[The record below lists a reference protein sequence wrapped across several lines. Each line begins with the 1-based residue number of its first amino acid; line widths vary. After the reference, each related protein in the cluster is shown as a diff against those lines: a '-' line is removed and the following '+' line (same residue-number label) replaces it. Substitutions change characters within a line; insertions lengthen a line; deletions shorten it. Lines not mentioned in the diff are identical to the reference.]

1 MAEFTSKSPLAGIL
15 ADGLHGAVDGEPG
28 VTIRETSRP
37 LLSVSP
43 RAGARERVS
52 EILQEHLGV
61 TLPEPGRF
69 AVAGDVLVLW
79 AGLEQWM
86 VAGAQDGHRADLAP
100 LAGALAPYAAV
111 VDQDHGRAIVR
122 LSGPHAREVLARLC
136 AVDVHPRSFGPG
148 RVAATRMAHVASL
161 LTQLDDAPTFEIHV
175 MRSFAVSFFEE
186 LTAAA
191 APFGFRT
198 IAHGAEPRKSS

>member
-28 VTIRETSRP
+28 VTIREVRRP
-37 LLSVSP
+37 LVSVSP

-52 EILQEHLGV
+52 KILQEHLGV

-79 AGLEQWM
+79 AGLEQWII
-86 VAGAQDGHRADLAP
+86 AGVEDGRRTDLAP
-100 LAGALAPYAAV
+100 LAEALAPLAAV
-111 VDQDHGRAIVR
+111 VDQGHGRAMVR
-122 LSGPHAREVLARLC
+122 LSGPRARDVLARLC

-148 RVAATRMAHVASL
+148 RVAATRMAHVGTL
-161 LTQLDDAPTFEIHV
+161 LAQLDDAPTFEIQV

-198 IAHGAEPRKSS
+198 VAHGTESQEST